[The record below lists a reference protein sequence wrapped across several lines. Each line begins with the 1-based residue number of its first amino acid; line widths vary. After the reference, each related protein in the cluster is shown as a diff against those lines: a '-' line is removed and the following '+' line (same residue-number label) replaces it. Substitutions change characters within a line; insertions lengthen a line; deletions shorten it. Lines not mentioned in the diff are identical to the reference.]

1 MATTGS
7 DDSWWESWSSVE
19 LTGEPGFEVLA
30 YGECVTNEPQTGQYT
45 DMQQWMLA
53 NGRIEGGIYGPGSD
67 IVKRLNQGMTSY
79 AGGGYAGS
87 GGGGASGSYAG
98 GGGSMTGGGYAGGS
112 GSGVS
117 GGYASSDYILP
128 ESSTRY
134 LTRQDLAG
142 LTKEQ
147 LRLARNEIYARHGRK
162 FQTQD
167 YFNSKSWYV
176 GTIEPKNF
184 REEYLNIYEK
194 ENVKLIQSL
203 ED

>member
-7 DDSWWESWSSVE
+7 DDSWWEGWKNDLRAAGFVLPACTESWSSVE

-87 GGGGASGSYAG
+87 GGGGPSSLRTSG
-98 GGGSMTGGGYAGGS
+98 
-112 GSGVS
+112 
-117 GGYASSDYILP
+117 
-128 ESSTRY
+128 
-134 LTRQDLAG
+134 
-142 LTKEQ
+142 
-147 LRLARNEIYARHGRK
+147 
-162 FQTQD
+162 
-167 YFNSKSWYV
+167 KS
-176 GTIEPKNF
+176 I
-184 REEYLNIYEK
+184 
-194 ENVKLIQSL
+194 
-203 ED
+203 